1 MSAVRTVAANAAA
14 LEAASM
20 VTYVSQAAA
29 FPANAASLPD
39 GVHPT
44 ICAQHAMGAPL
55 VDGLSAAGWLD
66 RL

>member
-1 MSAVRTVAANAAA
+1 
-14 LEAASM
+14 M